1 MILKESQWFT
11 PDPIQVGKALE
22 DVYKNYATHKE
33 LAKRQ
38 GYKSRTE
45 FSYDKMRETLDN
57 LLTQYVP
64 EFPKM
69 VQLKLPQLSK
79 VELPKLKKM

>member
-1 MILKESQWFT
+1 LKDVFE
-11 PDPIQVGKALE
+11 DYKA
-22 DVYKNYATHKE
+22 YKE

-38 GYKSRTE
+38 GHRSRTH

-64 EFPKM
+64 EFPKQ
-69 VQLKLPQLSK
+69 VQLKLPQLK
-79 VELPKLKKM
+79 KIELPKLTKV